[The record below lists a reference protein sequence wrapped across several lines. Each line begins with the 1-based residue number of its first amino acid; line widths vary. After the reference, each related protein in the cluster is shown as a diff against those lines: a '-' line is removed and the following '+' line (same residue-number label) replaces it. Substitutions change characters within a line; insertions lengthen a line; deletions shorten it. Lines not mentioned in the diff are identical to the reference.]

1 MRVRKESDD
10 IVERLFF
17 FFLWGGEAEFFL
29 MGVERLI
36 LFVNKERTVGM
47 G

>member
-1 MRVRKESDD
+1 MKVRKESDG
-10 IVERLFF
+10 IVERLF

-29 MGVERLI
+29 IGVKRLI

>member
-1 MRVRKESDD
+1 MKVRKESDG
-10 IVERLFF
+10 IVERL

-29 MGVERLI
+29 MGVKRLI